1 MPVWKAKLLAAV
13 GIGKLAGFNRD
24 QVIMSQEQNT
34 CDITKFVD
42 DFGFTPAGF
51 QPSLHEY
58 AAQLK

>member
-13 GIGKLAGFNRD
+13 GVGRLAGFNRD

-42 DFGFTPAGF
+42 DFGFEPAGF
-51 QPSLHEY
+51 EPSLRAY